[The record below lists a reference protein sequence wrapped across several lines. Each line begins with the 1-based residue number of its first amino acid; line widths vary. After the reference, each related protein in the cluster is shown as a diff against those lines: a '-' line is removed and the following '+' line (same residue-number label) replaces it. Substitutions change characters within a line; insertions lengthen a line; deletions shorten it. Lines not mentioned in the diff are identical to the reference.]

1 MLFEEKE
8 IDQLSQLVKTR
19 IFTELQQEQERFIT
33 YPNGMQ
39 KFLCDGQTDKKYYR
53 RVYKMWNNPKF
64 PRVIKDGIKGVYLSE
79 LRNYLKSK

>member
-8 IDQLSQLVKTR
+8 IDQLSQLVKVR
-19 IFTELQQEQERFIT
+19 IFAELQKEQERFIT
-33 YPNGMQ
+33 YPHGMQ
-39 KFLCDGQTDKKYYR
+39 EYLCDGVVEPKTYS